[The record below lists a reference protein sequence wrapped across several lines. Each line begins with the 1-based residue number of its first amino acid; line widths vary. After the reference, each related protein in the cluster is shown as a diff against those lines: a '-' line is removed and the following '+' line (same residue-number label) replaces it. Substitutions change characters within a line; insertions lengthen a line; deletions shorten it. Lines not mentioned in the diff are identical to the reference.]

1 MTQPAS
7 PPDDQEAIDARGL
20 QGFIDQPSGPVEQV
34 FGDRVAGDKVA
45 GDKIAG
51 DKIAGDKI
59 VTGGGDYIV
68 YNITTTVVSEAQVK
82 TIEDLPPEP
91 GEAPFQGLQYFDESD
106 AERFFG
112 REELTARIVGRL
124 GRAPFLAVIGA
135 SGSGK
140 SSLLRAGVIPALRRG
155 ERLADGSLPP
165 TDSPKWAIQ
174 VITPT
179 AHPLDA
185 LAAALLPEP
194 EQLAAMTALREQLA
208 QHPEMLTQAVS
219 QYLARHKNPHL
230 LLFVDQFEELF
241 TLCRK
246 PDEREAFIASLLS
259 AAAPDETGNLSL
271 LIALRADYY
280 AQVAQIERLREAV
293 SQSQELIGAMS
304 RTELARAIDRPLA
317 LGNWQIQQGLIEV
330 ILGDIGYEPGALPL
344 LSHAL
349 HETWLRRRG
358 RTLTLSGYT
367 EAGGVRGAV
376 AQTAE
381 AVFQRLPALQQEV
394 ARSIFL
400 RMAEVGQDSQDTRRR
415 ATYDELITRSTD
427 ELVIDAVVGVLAD
440 ARLVT
445 TDTLQPGGEK
455 IVQVAHEALIRE
467 WPTLRGWLDE
477 DREGLILHQRLAE
490 AADDWSKLGR
500 DPGALYRSARLKA
513 AQDWATAHPKAISVL
528 EEEFL
533 KTSQQV
539 ADQEAA
545 DIIRLRRA
553 RQIQRIMIGVT
564 IALVAAVAYLAYT
577 FLIKKTPAVMDGFFN
592 VAIASAPGPATT
604 TSDANP
610 AFTEALYTNMRRALG
625 DNSNILVWRD
635 SPELRDLN
643 VTIGSVEGETP
654 EAQTQSADQMAARLH
669 ANMVIYGSQQSGPD
683 GREFVLQFYLAPREG
698 TDYADIQGGF
708 DLGCHASLEDQ
719 PGSFYIIPTELESYF
734 GGCASALAQ
743 IALGLSEAELGH
755 SLEAL
760 EAFQKARDYFST
772 SEVIQFLIG
781 REYLFLV
788 DRESVLNFVRDEF
801 YAQAAQAF
809 TVSANL
815 NPGYPR
821 AHIGLGSVYFKQARD
836 LEDKSVSDFGAGVS
850 SPEQLAQALQLV
862 DQSIA
867 EYGKALEL
875 AANDLSGIPVDSVA
889 RQGQG
894 NALKLKGEILLDQG
908 QTEQARGYFEQAV
921 QALEPTIGSFEQSG
935 QARYLAQTYE
945 YLGRAYLY
953 LGSADEQVQAY
964 ADGLVA
970 YQSALNYFDLCIAQ
984 AESTQDFI
992 IKTNIVA
999 EACQLNRE
1007 FVQERIALLGGTQ

>member
-1 MTQPAS
+1 MNQSSAKPEDPQP
-7 PPDDQEAIDARGL
+7 IDARGA
-20 QGFIDQPSGPVEQV
+20 QGFINQPSGSVEQV
-34 FGDRVAGDKVA
+34 F

-51 DKIAGDKI
+51 DKVAGDKI

-91 GEAPFQGLQYFDESD
+91 GDPPFQGLQYFDESD

-124 GRAPFLAVIGA
+124 SKAPFLAVIGA

-194 EQLAAMTALREQLA
+194 EQLAAMTALRDQLA
-208 QHPEMLTQAVS
+208 QNPGVLTQAVS

-246 PDEREAFIASLLS
+246 PEEREAFIASLLS
-259 AAAPDETGNLSL
+259 AATPGEAGNLSL

-293 SQSQELIGAMS
+293 SQSQEFIGAMS

-367 EAGGVRGAV
+367 EAGGVRGAI

-381 AVFQRLPALQQEV
+381 AVFQRLPVSQQEV

-427 ELVIDAVVGVLAD
+427 ELVIDAVVDVLAG

-455 IVQVAHEALIRE
+455 VVQVAHEALIRE
-467 WPTLRGWLDE
+467 WPTLRGWLEE

-490 AADDWSKLGR
+490 AADDWAKLGR
-500 DPGALYRSARLKA
+500 DRGALYRSARLKA
-513 AQDWATAHPKAISVL
+513 AQEWAAAHPRAISVL

-545 DIIRLRRA
+545 DIIRLNRA
-553 RQIQRIMIGVT
+553 RVIQRVMIGVT
-564 IALVAAVAYLAYT
+564 AVLVVAVAYLAYT
-577 FLIKKTPAVMDGFFN
+577 FLIHKTPAVMDGFFN
-592 VAIASAPGPATT
+592 VAIASLPGVTDDPADGD
-604 TSDANP
+604 SL
-610 AFTEALYTNMRRALG
+610 FTEALYNRMRQELG
-625 DNSNILVWRD
+625 ISPNVLVWRD
-635 SPELRDLN
+635 SPELRRMN
-643 VTIGSVEGETP
+643 AMVGAVEGDTP
-654 EAQTQSADQMAARLH
+654 EARALAAQQMAKRLQ
-669 ANMVIYGSQQSGPD
+669 ADMVIFGSEQSGAD
-683 GREFVLQFYLAPREG
+683 GREFALQFYLAPRQSY
-698 TDYADIQGGF
+698 DYQDFQGIF
-708 DLGCHASLEDQ
+708 DLGCSVSLENEPSLSYDPVSMGASLSD
-719 PGSFYIIPTELESYF
+719 
-734 GGCASALAQ
+734 CASAMAH
-743 IALGLSEAELGH
+743 IALGLSEAQLGH

-760 EAFQKARDYFST
+760 EAFVKAGDQFRN
-772 SEVIQFLIG
+772 SEVMQFLIG

-788 DRESVLNFVRDEF
+788 DRELVLNFVRGEF
-801 YAQAAQAF
+801 YKQAAQAF
-809 TVSANL
+809 TVSAEL
-815 NPGYPR
+815 NPEYPR
-821 AHIGLGSVYFKQARD
+821 AYIGLGSVHFKQARD
-836 LEDKSVSDFGAGVS
+836 LELEAAKNLEAGVNAD
-850 SPEQLAQALQLV
+850 EQLDQALQLV
-862 DQSIA
+862 DRAIGA
-867 EYGKALEL
+867 YDRALEL
-875 AANDLSGIPVDSVA
+875 ASNDLSGIPLDSVA

-894 NALKLKGEILLDQG
+894 NALKLKGEIFLDLDQP
-908 QTEQARGYFEQAV
+908 EQARGYFEQAV
-921 QALEPTIGSFEQSG
+921 QALEPTIGPFEQAG

-945 YLGRAYLY
+945 YLGRAYQY
-953 LGSADEQVQAY
+953 LGLADERVQAY
-964 ADGLVA
+964 VDGLVA
-970 YQSALNYFDLCIAQ
+970 YQSALNYFDRCIAQ

-999 EACQLNRE
+999 EACQPNRE

>member
-1 MTQPAS
+1 MDQPSNPAE
-7 PPDDQEAIDARGL
+7 DQPSIDARDS
-20 QGFIDQPSGPVEQV
+20 QGFINQPSGPVEQV
-34 FGDRVAGDKVA
+34 F

-51 DKIAGDKI
+51 DKIAGDKVLGDKI
-59 VTGGGDYIV
+59 VTGGGDYVV
-68 YNITTTVVSEAQVK
+68 YNITTTVISEAQVK

-91 GEAPFQGLQYFDESD
+91 GDPPFQGLQYFDESD
-106 AERFFG
+106 ADRFFG

-124 GRAPFLAVIGA
+124 GKTPFLAVIGA

-140 SSLLRAGVIPALRRG
+140 SSVVRAGVIPALRRG
-155 ERLADGSLPP
+155 VRLVDGSLPP
-165 TDSPKWAIQ
+165 AGSPKWAFQ
-174 VITPT
+174 VFTPT

-194 EQLAAMTALREQLA
+194 EQLAAMTALRDQLA
-208 QHPEMLTQAVS
+208 RDPGILLPAIS
-219 QYLARHKNPHL
+219 QYLARHKSPHL

-246 PDEREAFIASLLS
+246 PEEREAFIASLLS
-259 AAAPDETGNLSL
+259 AATPGETGRLTL

-293 SQSQELIGAMS
+293 SQSQEFIGAMT
-304 RTELARAIDRPLA
+304 RAELAGAIDRPLA

-349 HETWLRRRG
+349 HETWLHRRG

-367 EAGGVRGAV
+367 EAGGVRGAL

-381 AVFQRLPALQQEV
+381 AVFQRLPEEQQKV

-427 ELVIDAVVGVLAD
+427 ELVIDVVVRVLAD

-467 WPTLRGWLDE
+467 WPTLRGWLEE

-490 AADDWSKLGR
+490 AADDWQKMGR

-513 AQDWATAHPKAISVL
+513 AKEWAESHPRAISLL
-528 EEEFL
+528 ELEFL
-533 KTSQQV
+533 SASQQV

-545 DIIRLRRA
+545 DAARLRRA
-553 RQIQRIMIGVT
+553 RQTQRILIGVSALLVMA
-564 IALVAAVAYLAYT
+564 IAFLAYR
-577 FLIKKTPAVMDGFFN
+577 FLIHKTPAVMDGFFN
-592 VAIASAPGPATT
+592 IAIASLPGPETA

-610 AFTEALYTNMRRALG
+610 AFTESLYSNMRAALG
-625 DNSNILVWRD
+625 DNTNLLVWRD
-635 SPELRDLN
+635 SSELRDLN
-643 VTIGSVEGETP
+643 VTIGPVEGDTP
-654 EAQTQSADQMAARLH
+654 QARSQSAQQMAARLQ
-669 ANMVIYGSQQSGPD
+669 ANMVIYGNERSSPD
-683 GREFVLQFYLAPREG
+683 GREFVLQFYLAPRQG
-698 TDYADIQGGF
+698 YDYEDIQGNF
-708 DLGCHASLEDQ
+708 DLGCSAMLADQPDASLIDPAEMEAYL
-719 PGSFYIIPTELESYF
+719 GR
-734 GGCASALAQ
+734 CASAFSQ

-760 EAFQKARDYFST
+760 EAFLEAARYFPT

-788 DRESVLNFVRDEF
+788 DREAVLEFVRDDF
-801 YAQAAQAF
+801 YRQAAEAF
-809 TVSANL
+809 TKSATL
-815 NPGYPR
+815 NPKYAR
-821 AHIGLGSVYFKQARD
+821 AHIGLGTVYFKQARD
-836 LEDKSVSDFGAGVS
+836 LKNQAVSDFGSGIT
-850 SPEQLAQALQLV
+850 SPEQFATALQLV
-862 DQSIA
+862 DQAVA
-867 EYGKALEL
+867 EYIQAFEL
-875 AANDLSGIPVDSVA
+875 AGEEPSAIPVESVA

-894 NALKLKGEILLDQG
+894 NALRLKGEMLLAQG
-908 QTEQARGYFEQAV
+908 QAEQAMQLFDQAIQYLEPTLAPFEQA
-921 QALEPTIGSFEQSG
+921 G
-935 QARYLAQTYE
+935 QDRYLTQSYE
-945 YLGRAYLY
+945 YLATAYLWKGY
-953 LGSADEQVQAY
+953 TSLQSQDYPASVM
-964 ADGLVA
+964 A
-970 YQSALNYFDLCIAQ
+970 YQSSLGYFDRCLAQ
-984 AESTQDFI
+984 AQASQDVI
-992 IKTNIVA
+992 IQNEIGRQI
-999 EACQLNRE
+999 CQPNRDY
-1007 FVQERIALLGGTQ
+1007 VQETLNSLGGTQ